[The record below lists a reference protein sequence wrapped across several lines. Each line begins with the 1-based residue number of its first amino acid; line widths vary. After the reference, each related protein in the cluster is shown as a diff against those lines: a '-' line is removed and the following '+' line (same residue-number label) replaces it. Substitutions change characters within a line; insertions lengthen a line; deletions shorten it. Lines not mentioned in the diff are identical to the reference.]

1 MLSIEFRKL
10 KSTGFL
16 PSMVI
21 GGILAALIPVLNT
34 AARPDTFTSQT
45 GPVLSI
51 LLTANAQMILLLHL
65 ILVICGACTMF
76 HTEYAGRALNHMLAL
91 PLRPEGL
98 YLKKAVILILCF
110 LLLLTLEAAGLSF
123 CASSWFGL
131 SEDFFPELIRY
142 LGSIAL
148 LSLPTILFMLLTAL
162 LNENMWVSLGI
173 GITFLSMATVLTD
186 GPFALKLVP
195 FLTPFA
201 GLEETCTVLAAGDT
215 FSGDLKNLLLCAV
228 TETIILIIAA
238 IPAARTRRYTL

>member
-16 PSMVI
+16 PSIVI
-21 GGILAALIPVLNT
+21 GGILAALIPILNT

-98 YLKKAVILILCF
+98 YFKKAVILILCF
-110 LLLLTLEAAGLSF
+110 LLLLTVAPYIRSCRTEFLCLPLVWAFGRLFPGAYPVPWKHCTFKPAHDPFHAA
-123 CASSWFGL
+123 
-131 SEDFFPELIRY
+131 DR
-142 LGSIAL
+142 
-148 LSLPTILFMLLTAL
+148 
-162 LNENMWVSLGI
+162 
-173 GITFLSMATVLTD
+173 
-186 GPFALKLVP
+186 FA
-195 FLTPFA
+195 
-201 GLEETCTVLAAGDT
+201 
-215 FSGDLKNLLLCAV
+215 
-228 TETIILIIAA
+228 
-238 IPAARTRRYTL
+238 

>member
-16 PSMVI
+16 PSIVI
-21 GGILAALIPVLNT
+21 GGILAALIPILNT

-110 LLLLTLEAAGLSF
+110 LLLLTLEAGGLSF
-123 CASSWFGL
+123 CASRWFGL

-148 LSLPTILFMLLTAL
+148 LSLPTILFMLLIAL

-173 GITFLSMATVLTD
+173 GITFLSMATVLAD

-201 GLEETCTVLAAGDT
+201 GLEETCTVLAAGGT
-215 FSGDLKNLLLCAV
+215 FSGDLKNLLLCAEFAFRL
-228 TETIILIIAA
+228 TKS
-238 IPAARTRRYTL
+238 

>member
-21 GGILAALIPVLNT
+21 GGILAALIPILNT
-34 AARPDTFTSQT
+34 AARSDTFTSQT

-98 YLKKAVILILCF
+98 YFKKAVILILCF
-110 LLLLTLEAAGLSF
+110 LLLLTLEAAGLTF
-123 CASSWFGL
+123 CASRWFGRRPCRSQIL
-131 SEDFFPELIRY
+131 CSPCEGRSHIR
-142 LGSIAL
+142 
-148 LSLPTILFMLLTAL
+148 
-162 LNENMWVSLGI
+162 
-173 GITFLSMATVLTD
+173 
-186 GPFALKLVP
+186 
-195 FLTPFA
+195 
-201 GLEETCTVLAAGDT
+201 
-215 FSGDLKNLLLCAV
+215 
-228 TETIILIIAA
+228 
-238 IPAARTRRYTL
+238 R